1 MRDMAQRLVFI
12 GEEEQEPRPPASAP
26 TPIVFHDTVVRV
38 QIIDA
43 LPRQPHDGTC
53 RCEACRASH
62 LADWA
67 ASFL

>member
-1 MRDMAQRLVFI
+1 MRDMAQRQFFD
-12 GEEEQEPRPPASAP
+12 EEEQEPRPAAPAP
-26 TPIVFHDTVVRV
+26 IPIVFHDTVVRV
-38 QIIDA
+38 QIIDE

-67 ASFL
+67 ERFL